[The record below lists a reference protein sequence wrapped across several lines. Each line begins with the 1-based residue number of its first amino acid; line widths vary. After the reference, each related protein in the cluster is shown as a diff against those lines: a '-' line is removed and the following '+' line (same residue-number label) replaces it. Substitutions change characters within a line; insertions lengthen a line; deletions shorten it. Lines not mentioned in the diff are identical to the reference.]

1 MKLTVQDNPAITFQ
15 STIRDKDVFLVVD
28 SDTDGTGVR
37 IIAEHYFPHLVKS
50 YKIVHSRTSTCDE
63 DLKKYTIDKEIV
75 IFADLVPSFEK
86 YQELRKNHTVLIVD
100 HHQTTR
106 DTYGEQP
113 LYFFDLERCSTK
125 IFYDLISE
133 GTRIHPGVRDY
144 AELVDVYDRFQAK
157 HPKFIDAKG
166 LNYLLQHYAAKYRV
180 SSDIFNE
187 KNRMKGYTEYV
198 EHQLKKFNKFVP
210 FFFRDNEQV
219 IVDTELEKET
229 EEYEKA
235 MEKATERVDDSGNSY
250 IYFEASRRL
259 SMIGNRV
266 LESKPHIKY
275 IVAHSKFLDNSTD
288 DRKISL
294 RCRDDFSVLPIA
306 EKHGGGG
313 HKKAAGFVIKDLE
326 MYEALKAGEIH
337 LI

>member
-1 MKLTVQDNPAITFQ
+1 MQNVLANKT
-15 STIRDKDVFLVVD
+15 VFLIVD
-28 SDTDGTGVR
+28 SDLDGVSVR
-37 IIAEHYFPHLVKS
+37 IIAEHYLPHLVKS
-50 YKIVHSRTSTCDE
+50 YKIVHSRTTTCDE
-63 DLKKYTIDKEIV
+63 DLKKYTIDAEIV

-86 YQELRKNHTVLIVD
+86 YQELCQKHIVLIVD

-113 LYFFDLERCSTK
+113 LYFFDLQRCSTK
-125 IFYDLISE
+125 IFYDLVSE
-133 GTRIHPGVRDY
+133 GTRIHPGVHDY
-144 AELVDVYDRFQAK
+144 AELVDVYDRFQTK

-235 MEKATERVDDSGNSY
+235 MEKAIERVDDSGNSY

-266 LESKPHIKY
+266 LEAKPHIKY
-275 IVAHSKFLDNSTD
+275 IVAHSKFFDNSSE
-288 DRKISL
+288 DRKMSL
-294 RCRDDFSVLPIA
+294 RSRQGEDGIDVSKIA
-306 EKHGGGG
+306 EKYGGGG
-313 HKKAAGFVIKDLE
+313 HRPASGFVIKDLSF
-326 MYEALKAGEIH
+326 YEKLKKGEVH
-337 LI
+337 LL